1 MIDINKLENSCGSE
15 VCAYRG
21 KGRGVCSFKQGDFCP
36 MYTVYKPEFF
46 VEKEF
51 LNCVPTCSM
60 SAMHPAMLKFLDD
73 LRRKAGIPIVLTC
86 AFRSRQYDLDKGRSG
101 KGAHTYG
108 LAVDIRCTKPANRW
122 KIIKAAIELGAT
134 RIGVAPTYIHI
145 DLGENKGL
153 SPEVFWTYDSKGN
166 AV

>member
-1 MIDINKLENSCGSE
+1 MIDINSLENSCGTT

-21 KGRGVCSFKQGDFCP
+21 KGVCSSKQGDFCP
-36 MYTVYKPEFF
+36 MYTAYKPEFF

-51 LNCVPTCSM
+51 QACVPPCSM
-60 SAMHPAMLKFLDD
+60 KAVHPVFLKVLDEI
-73 LRRKAGIPIVLTC
+73 RRKAGIPIVLTC
-86 AFRSRQYDLDKGRSG
+86 VFRSRQYDLERGRSG

-108 LAVDIRCTKPANRW
+108 LAADIRCCKPANRW
-122 KIIKAAIELGAT
+122 KIIEAARQVGVT

-145 DLGENKGL
+145 DIGENTGL
-153 SPEVFWTYDSKGN
+153 AADVFWTYDSKGN